1 MLDIFRSDAFGVVPL
16 SLAVNNLKFVPGY
29 VSSKGIFTESAV
41 ATTIVSIEEKNN
53 SLTLIAPTPRGGPGR
68 TLPRDRRSLRAI
80 VIPHFEINDAV
91 MAEEVQGVRPFGQE
105 DGTEAV
111 MTKVGERMQMAGQSL
126 EYTQEYSR
134 VGAIKG
140 VITYADG
147 TKLDLYDEYGIPVPT
162 VINMALGSTAN
173 DGSLRQLCNTIIR
186 NVGKALDGNTFT
198 GVEAICGDTFF
209 DALIKNAE
217 VRGTYITA
225 MQGAEL
231 RTQYVSAGQT
241 WGSFTFGGINWTN
254 YRGYVG
260 TAPMVEANAA
270 YIYPTGVPNLFATVF
285 APADYIETVNTMG
298 KPRYVKQYQMPN
310 DKGINL
316 DTQMNALNWCTKP
329 AVLQRA
335 TTDGTAP
342 MLAEEGDDEGKE
354 GTDQRRVGRGDQQAL
369 PHDQRERERTPRSR

>member
-16 SLAVNNLKFVPGY
+16 SLAINNLKFVPGY
-29 VSSKGIFTESAV
+29 ISSKGIFTESSIAV
-41 ATTIVSIEEKNN
+41 TAVSIEEKNN
-53 SLTLIAPTPRGGPGR
+53 TLTLIAPSPRGGPGR
-68 TLPRDRRSLRAI
+68 TLPRVRRSMRMLI
-80 VIPHFEINDAV
+80 VPHFEINDAV

-140 VITYADG
+140 IVTYADG

-162 VINMALGSTAN
+162 VINMALASTAN
-173 DGSLRQLCNTIIR
+173 DGSLRLMCNTIIR
-186 NVGKALDGNTFT
+186 NMGKALDGNTFT

-209 DALIKNAE
+209 DALVKNAE
-217 VRGTYITA
+217 VRATYVAA

-241 WGSFTFGGINWTN
+241 WGSFVFGGITWTN

-260 TAPMVEANAA
+260 TVPMVEANAC
-270 YIYPTGVPNLFATVF
+270 YFYPTGVPSLFATF
-285 APADYIETVNTMG
+285 WAPADYIETVNTMG
-298 KPRYVKQYQMPN
+298 KPRYVKQYPMPN
-310 DKGINL
+310 DKGINF
-316 DTQMNALNWCTKP
+316 DTQMNALNICTKP
-329 AVLQRA
+329 AVLQR
-335 TTDGTAP
+335 GTVTGSAP
-342 MLAEEGDDEGKE
+342 AILETQEADEGGTRRSAEDE
-354 GTDQRRVGRGDQQAL
+354 GGTRRSTEQAEPPHTRGRG
-369 PHDQRERERTPRSR
+369 R